1 MNERELRQLLASEIE
16 RRLPQVGEDHAATRG
31 VLHAVRGSAA
41 MAGESD
47 LALVLGQLGARI
59 RAGEAEATGEV
70 RAVLE
75 ACARRLAEGQPA
87 FASSWPSPPAALV
100 ASRGAPSAEYVESM
114 RERLAALEAPTGSH
128 VGAPN
133 APGAPGAS
141 NVPGAPDE
149 AALAEVYRAVHGL
162 KSAASAEGDS
172 VTAWY
177 CHGLEEHLE
186 AAREGGTVTLA
197 LGELPRHRAVLIG
210 LVEEPA
216 RVLQALQGAS
226 ASIALASDMAS
237 VGSDVMNVGQ
247 GNGSVGGISRGVEG
261 TAVLGL
267 GSGVGLGGG
276 PSALMVPEQLLDT
289 LLDGL
294 RRLDRIHDDISRVLE
309 ISGQVAARARAQR
322 EQLGESLRLI
332 GPPRPW
338 GAPEAALRL
347 IEGTARSLNASS
359 AWAGRGV
366 TFLNHANEQLRAEVT
381 SSRSALTQLRRT
393 HLKWLLGRLEAAALE
408 LAEQQGKRVRVRLS
422 GGDLPVDRRLAER
435 LLDPALQLVRNSVTH
450 GVASDARGEIWIQGE
465 RIGGWLRLTVEDDGA
480 GLDVTRLRQVAGAPE
495 GAPGHP
501 AGSKRGARGSRP
513 PSEELAFASGI
524 STRKYA
530 DLFAGRG
537 VGLAMAEASLTRLGG
552 TLHLTSRAPRG
563 ARAIV
568 EVPAESGL
576 LDVLWVGLDE
586 LRFALP
592 VMYAR
597 RVVRHAERLAAVS
610 LATCLGA
617 PAPRSPLRAAVEL
630 EVTGRRP
637 VYVAVT
643 AVEPAETVNVHPVP
657 PRVARR
663 GPYAGA
669 ALRRGGQLA
678 LVLHGPATALR
689 AQGYTTP

>member
-1 MNERELRQLLASEIE
+1 MSERELRQLLATEIE
-16 RRLPQVGEDHAATRG
+16 RRLPLVGEDQAATRA
-31 VLHAVRGSAA
+31 VLHTVRGSAA

-59 RAGEAEATGEV
+59 RAGEVGATGDV

-75 ACARRLAEGQPA
+75 VCARRLAAGQPA
-87 FASSWPSPPAALV
+87 FASRWPAPPPALV
-100 ASRGAPSAEYVESM
+100 ASRGAPSAEYLESM
-114 RERLAALEAPTGSH
+114 RERLAALEPSA
-128 VGAPN
+128 
-133 APGAPGAS
+133 AS
-141 NVPGAPDE
+141 GE
-149 AALAEVYRAVHGL
+149 AGLSEVYRAVHGL

-186 AAREGGTVTLA
+186 AARERGAVLEVQS
-197 LGELPRHRAVLIG
+197 ELPRHRAVLLG
-210 LVEEPA
+210 LMEEPA
-216 RVLQALQGAS
+216 RVLQALQGAVGALS
-226 ASIALASDMAS
+226 APA
-237 VGSDVMNVGQ
+237 
-247 GNGSVGGISRGVEG
+247 EG
-261 TAVLGL
+261 APSPGAPAE
-267 GSGVGLGGG
+267 GA
-276 PSALMVPEQLLDT
+276 PSALMVPEQVLDT

-294 RRLDRIHDDISRVLE
+294 RRLDRVHDDISRVVE

-322 EQLGESLRLI
+322 AQLGESLRLI

-347 IEGTARSLNASS
+347 IEGTSRSLNASS
-359 AWAGRGV
+359 AWATRGV
-366 TFLNHANEQLRAEVT
+366 SFLNHVGEQLRAEVT

-408 LAEQQGKRVRVRLS
+408 LAEQQGKQVRVRLS

-435 LLDPALQLVRNSVTH
+435 LLDPTLQLVRNSVSH
-450 GVASDARGEIWIQGE
+450 GVSDHERGEICIHGE
-465 RIGGWLRLTVEDDGA
+465 RVGGWLRLTVADDGA
-480 GLDVTRLRQVAGAPE
+480 GFDVARLRQALGSAPS
-495 GAPGHP
+495 GP
-501 AGSKRGARGSRP
+501 AGEATLRAA
-513 PSEELAFASGI
+513 SEELAFASGV

-530 DLFAGRG
+530 DVFAGRG
-537 VGLAMAEASLTRLGG
+537 VGLTTAEASLRRLGG

-563 ARAIV
+563 ARAV
-568 EVPAESGL
+568 LEVPAESGL

-597 RVVRHAERLAAVS
+597 RVVRNVERLSAVS

-643 AVEPAETVNVHPVP
+643 SVEPAETVNVHPVP

-689 AQGYTTP
+689 AQGDGA